1 MAHTLPALP
10 YAKDAL
16 APHISPETFDY
27 HYEKHHEA
35 YVANLNKMIPDT
47 KYADMAL

>member
-16 APHISPETFDY
+16 APHISEETL
-27 HYEKHHEA
+27 E
-35 YVANLNKMIPDT
+35 LNG
-47 KYADMAL
+47 AALMTLKPRSKLLQLATLALVGHG